1 VVRLTVTPRR
11 PYSLALTAER
21 YTRFPE
27 VVDRFDGG
35 VYRRLLP
42 MGRGGVLVS
51 VAQEGPP
58 ARALLRV
65 SLEGSA
71 AGSAAAGEAARRV
84 VEVALGAAS
93 DVGAFYRAQR
103 EDALLADSIRDF
115 RGLRIAGAPSLW
127 EALVTAILAQQVNL
141 RFAYD
146 IRRELALAFG
156 RRARFSGETFVAFP
170 SPAALAA
177 ETPDVLAPFRLSR
190 AKARAISG
198 LARAFAEGS
207 LAESEIA
214 ALSDEQAIER
224 LTEFRGVGR
233 WTAEIGLLR
242 GLGRVDIFPAGDLGV
257 VKYLAQGLL
266 GRRAKAREADMRR
279 FAERWQPH
287 RGLALV
293 YGYAELNRRRAA
305 PSPPSSRPAPGRG
318 PESARSRRR

>member
-1 VVRLTVTPRR
+1 LTVSPRR

-27 VVDRFDGG
+27 VVDRFAGG

-42 MGRGGVLVS
+42 IGRGGVLVS
-51 VAQEGPP
+51 VVQEGSP

-65 SLEGSA
+65 SLEGKA
-71 AGSAAAGEAARRV
+71 AGSAAAADAARRV
-84 VEVALGAAS
+84 VEVALGASS
-93 DVGAFYRAQR
+93 DVSAFYRAHR
-103 EDALLADSIRDF
+103 EDALLADAIRDF
-115 RGLRIAGAPSLW
+115 RGLRVAGAPSLW
-127 EALVTAILAQQVNL
+127 EALVTAVLAQQVNL

-156 RRARFSGETFVAFP
+156 RRARFGGETFVAFP
-170 SPAALAA
+170 SPAAMAS
-177 ETPDVLAPFRLSR
+177 ETPAGLGRFRLSG

-198 LARAFAEGS
+198 LARAFAEGA
-207 LAESEIA
+207 LVESEIA
-214 ALSDEQAIER
+214 ALSDEAAIEQ
-224 LTEFRGVGR
+224 LTSLRGIGR

-242 GLGRVDIFPAGDLGV
+242 GLGRLDIFPAGDLGV

-266 GRRAKAREADMRR
+266 GRPAKAKEDEMRQ

-293 YGYAELNRRRAA
+293 YGYAELNRRKAS
-305 PSPPSSRPAPGRG
+305 PSPPSPRPAPRPA
-318 PESARSRRR
+318 PESGRSRRR

>member
-1 VVRLTVTPRR
+1 MVRLTITPRR

-21 YTRFPE
+21 YTRYPE
-27 VVDRFDGG
+27 VVDRFVGG

-42 MGRGGVLVS
+42 IGRGGVLVS

-65 SLEGSA
+65 SLEGKA
-71 AGSAAAGEAARRV
+71 AESAAASEAARRV
-84 VEVALGAAS
+84 VDVALGAAS
-93 DVGAFYRAQR
+93 DVRAFYRAQR
-103 EDALLADSIRDF
+103 EDAMLADSIRDF
-115 RGLRIAGAPSLW
+115 RGLRVAGAPSLW

-156 RRARFSGETFVAFP
+156 RRARFAGETFVAFP
-170 SPAALAA
+170 SPAAMVS
-177 ETPDVLAPFRLSR
+177 ETPEALGRFRLSG

-198 LARAFAEGS
+198 LSRAFAEGA

-214 ALSDEQAIER
+214 ALSDEDAIER

-242 GLGRVDIFPAGDLGV
+242 GLGRLDIFPAGDLGV
-257 VKYLAQGLL
+257 VKYLAKGLL
-266 GRRAKAREADMRR
+266 GRPAKATEGEMRR

-293 YGYAELNRRRAA
+293 YGYAELNRRRALL
-305 PSPPSSRPAPGRG
+305 SPPSSRPAPRPG
-318 PESARSRRR
+318 PESGRSRKR